1 MTILGLNDQSL
12 KWKKRLSRWLKFK
25 MPSNFLFFYLIL
37 TLLCYLL
44 LLYLYSAS
52 NFTDAV
58 SKCVWHTAIRKCAI
72 VFTRLMNLVRCVR
85 SSSFYEWWQRRA
97 ESYGL
102 RNPIWNQ
109 INNWRISR
117 SLIRI
122 WRLETQRSKVQ
133 LRLSKVENIVYIYI
147 GKV

>member
-1 MTILGLNDQSL
+1 MTILSLNDQSL

-44 LLYLYSAS
+44 LTTILLLCLKLYWCCLQMCLAYCDKKMCYSFHS
-52 NFTDAV
+52 THE
-58 SKCVWHTAIRKCAI
+58 S
-72 VFTRLMNLVRCVR
+72 RCVR

-133 LRLSKVENIVYIYI
+133 LRLFKVENIVYI

>member
-1 MTILGLNDQSL
+1 M
-12 KWKKRLSRWLKFK
+12 
-25 MPSNFLFFYLIL
+25 IL
-37 TLLCYLL
+37 TLLCYL

-133 LRLSKVENIVYIYI
+133 LRLFKVENIYI
-147 GKV
+147 GKVYSKSRGWCKNCILFTSFYSWFGNVFNATKLHVTI